1 MTLQELKTYAEKMSA
16 KYPQLDDEIRDL
28 YFLAQDEIE
37 DGGSEAHECELTVGS
52 IDELIAEL
60 DRI

>member
-1 MTLQELKTYAEKMSA
+1 MTLSDLKEYAEGVSKQ
-16 KYPQLDDEIRDL
+16 YPQLDDEVRDV
-28 YFLAQDEIE
+28 YFLAVTEVE
-37 DGGSEAHECELTVGS
+37 DGESEANECELAIGS

>member
-1 MTLQELKTYAEKMSA
+1 MTLSDLKKYAEGVSKQ
-16 KYPQLDDEIRDL
+16 YPQLDDEVRDL
-28 YFLAQDEIE
+28 FFLAQDEIK
-37 DGGSEAHECELTVGS
+37 DGGSEAHECELAVGS

>member
-1 MTLQELKTYAEKMSA
+1 MTLSDLKEYAEGVSKQ
-16 KYPQLDDEIRDL
+16 YPQLDDEVRDL
-28 YFLAQDEIE
+28 YFLAVTEVE
-37 DGGSEAHECELTVGS
+37 DGESETNECELAIGS

>member
-1 MTLQELKTYAEKMSA
+1 MTLANLKKYAEGISKT
-16 KYPQLDDEIRDL
+16 YPQLDDEVRDL
-28 YFLAQDEIE
+28 YFLAEMEVE
-37 DGGSEAHECELTVGS
+37 DGESETHECELAIGS

>member
-1 MTLQELKTYAEKMSA
+1 MTLSDLKKYAEGVSKQ
-16 KYPQLDDEIRDL
+16 YPQLDEEVRDL
-28 YFLAQDEIE
+28 YFLAVTEVE
-37 DGGSEAHECELTVGS
+37 DGESEANECELAIGS

>member
-1 MTLQELKTYAEKMSA
+1 MTLSDLKEYAEGVSKP
-16 KYPQLDDEIRDL
+16 YPQLDDEVRDL
-28 YFLAQDEIE
+28 YFLAVTEVE
-37 DGGSEAHECELTVGS
+37 DGESEANECELAIGS